1 MERLWAPW
9 RMQYV
14 AGAAKSEGCIF
25 CEKWKAGEDAEN
37 LLLCR
42 GETCFTILNLF
53 PYNNGHLMVV
63 PVRHVADIV
72 DLAPAEH
79 AEMFRQMQRAVTAL
93 RETMRPHGFNVGF
106 NLGQAAGA
114 GIADHL
120 HLHVVPRW
128 TGDTNFMPVLGDTRV
143 ISEALEE
150 TYRKLKKELS
160 CHPT

>member
-14 AGAAKSEGCIF
+14 TGAAKTEGCIF
-25 CEKWKAGEDAEN
+25 CEKWKADADADN

-72 DLAPAEH
+72 DLTPAEH
-79 AEMFRQMQRAVTAL
+79 AELFRQMQRSVSAL

-150 TYRKLKKELS
+150 TYQKLKKEIS